1 MKLQKDRKA
10 PNTASAATPADDST
24 RDQPMLTT
32 TLTRTVY
39 EELRADVLSGKL
51 RPGEKLAAEA
61 LRARFCTGSS
71 PIREALNRLFSEGFV
86 ALEEQKG
93 FRVAPISRQELNEL
107 VLARIWIDGAAI
119 GESVKRFDPA
129 WEEKL
134 VLALH
139 RLVKTP
145 RQPQQVNT
153 DPEWE
158 QRHKAFHLAL
168 VEGCGSQW
176 IVRISQQLFDA
187 ATRYRL
193 LSTNYQSDR
202 DHLEEH
208 RAIANA
214 CLERNAARAI
224 DLLGAHYNE
233 TYDIVKSSLS
243 SSTQSQSS
251 LPE

>member
-1 MKLQKDRKA
+1 MKSQKDRK
-10 PNTASAATPADDST
+10 TMTIASAAAAEDDSAH
-24 RDQPMLTT
+24 DQPMQTT
-32 TLTRTVY
+32 TLTKTVY

-51 RPGEKLAAEA
+51 RPGEKLAADA

-71 PIREALNRLFSEGFV
+71 PIREALNRLLSEGFV

-93 FRVAPISRQELNEL
+93 FRVAPVSQQELNEL
-107 VLARIWIDGAAI
+107 VLARMWIDGSAI

-129 WEEKL
+129 WEENL

-145 RQPQQVNT
+145 RQHKQFNT

-193 LSTNYQSDR
+193 LSTNYESDR
-202 DHLEEH
+202 DDLEEH
-208 RAIANA
+208 RAIASA
-214 CLERNAARAI
+214 CFERNAAKAI
-224 DLLGAHYNE
+224 DLLKAHYNQ
-233 TYDIVKSSLS
+233 TFDILKGTLGSP
-243 SSTQSQSS
+243 TQPQSP
-251 LPE
+251 LI